1 MNYFLCALLC
11 NVLCFYLLDGL
22 ASSSQFYT
30 YYMKKR
36 HLCENKKYFYTAT
49 LLSKN
54 TKIGYLKAR
63 EYFQSITDIFF
74 HISGAEPSG
83 MNLESKLE
91 STSKEACIPWGSYLD
106 NHSAR
111 YCSTKV
117 NALLAMSVRKV
128 GGRFWIWG
136 VAGKEGVQPFSAFL
150 PLLDVRPRPIRAANT
165 KSSEVK
171 NNS

>member
-1 MNYFLCALLC
+1 
-11 NVLCFYLLDGL
+11 
-22 ASSSQFYT
+22 
-30 YYMKKR
+30 
-36 HLCENKKYFYTAT
+36 
-49 LLSKN
+49 
-54 TKIGYLKAR
+54 
-63 EYFQSITDIFF
+63 
-74 HISGAEPSG
+74 
-83 MNLESKLE
+83 MNLESKLD
-91 STSKEACIPWGSYLD
+91 STSNEACIPWGSYLD

-136 VAGKEGVQPFSAFL
+136 GADKVEGVLPFDAAFSAFL
-150 PLLDVRPRPIRAANT
+150 LLLDVRPRPIRAANT